1 MITTTD
7 TQPPAIIALTS
18 ALVLS
23 IIDLIALLDALA
35 AFFALLADCF
45 AVSLAIWDDL
55 LMAFAVFFA
64 DWLLAF
70 MIGCFDL
77 TADTV
82 SFVLILLV
90 PRTLF
95 WVFFGVFFDT
105 ISSVLTVSSGALGV
119 YLSGLF
125 PLLLSF
131 LVFLFAR
138 TSLTDC
144 SSFFVFLTVS
154 FTLFLPC
161 LLKRYIASS
170 EMLLALFWTLSIA

>member
-1 MITTTD
+1 MIITTD

-23 IIDLIALLDALA
+23 IIALIALLVALA
-35 AFFALLADCF
+35 AFFAPFADCF

-55 LMAFAVFFA
+55 LMAFAVSLA
-64 DWLLAF
+64 DCLLAF

-82 SFVLILLV
+82 SFVLILLAL
-90 PRTLF
+90 RTLF

-119 YLSGLF
+119 YLSGLLTF
-125 PLLLSF
+125 LLSF
-131 LVFLFAR
+131 LIFLLAR
-138 TSLTDC
+138 TSSIDC

-170 EMLLALFWTLSIA
+170 ETLLALFWTLSIA